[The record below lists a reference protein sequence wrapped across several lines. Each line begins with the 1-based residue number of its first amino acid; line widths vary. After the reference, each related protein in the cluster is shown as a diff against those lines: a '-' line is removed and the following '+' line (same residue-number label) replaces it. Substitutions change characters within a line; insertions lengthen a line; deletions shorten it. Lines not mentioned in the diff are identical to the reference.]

1 MFDTLCRWWLCLTL
15 CTGNFDICAG
25 DEEQST
31 TASTNG
37 VHTDSEASSS
47 DLETNSADEAR
58 LR

>member
-1 MFDTLCRWWLCLTL
+1 MTL